1 MVSAILKNP
10 PVLVLDEATAAVDNE
25 TEAAIQRSLDRIT
38 ASRTTLVIA
47 HRLST
52 VRHADQIVVMEQGRI
67 VESGHHD
74 DLISRNGSYANL
86 WRVQAGLRQNEELRL

>member
-1 MVSAILKNP
+1 
-10 PVLVLDEATAAVDNE
+10 
-25 TEAAIQRSLDRIT
+25 
-38 ASRTTLVIA
+38 
-47 HRLST
+47 

-74 DLISRNGSYANL
+74 DLIRRNGAYANL